1 MAVVGLC
8 GAHNLLHRLV
18 ALIEKGGVD
27 LSTVQHLIIDEADRL
42 FDDGCVLSLPNP
54 ACCTHSHR
62 LMYRHS
68 FVEQLDAIVCPSCS
82 LPRLFPLTSDVC

>member
-8 GAHNLLHRLV
+8 GAHNLLQRLV

-42 FDDGCVLSLPNP
+42 FDDGYVLSLPNRT
-54 ACCTHSHR
+54 CHTHSLIASR
-62 LMYRHS
+62 IVTVSLSNLMPLYVPLVPCPL
-68 FVEQLDAIVCPSCS
+68 FFLDI
-82 LPRLFPLTSDVC
+82 